1 MLKPVTPRQLMTAE
15 EFMVW
20 AEAQPRE
27 AGKFELWDGEVIMTR
42 GPSDGPLELQS
53 ERSQH
58 WEAKGVLYRAF
69 HDAIKRA
76 QLPCHVVV
84 DGASVK
90 LLSLGQTAKGK
101 DKVVEPD
108 VLVYCGPKVRRDE
121 LSVPNPL
128 IVVEVLSPGTA
139 NFVATGKM
147 DGYFKHPSIQHYLVV
162 NADKPIVVHHQRG
175 ADDAW
180 GTRIISSG
188 RLMLDPPGLDV
199 DLTELFE
206 LEADE

>member
-1 MLKPVTPRQLMTAE
+1 MTAE

-58 WEAKGVLYRAF
+58 WEAKGIIFAAF
-69 HDAIKRA
+69 RDAIKQA
-76 QLPCHVVV
+76 KLPCHAVV

-108 VLVYCGPKVRRDE
+108 VLVYCGAKVRRDE

-162 NADKPIVVHHQRG
+162 NADKPLVVHHQRG

-180 GTRIISSG
+180 STRIISSG
-188 RLMLDPPGLDV
+188 RIMLDPPGLEV
-199 DLTELFE
+199 DLTEFFE
-206 LEADE
+206 LEAEA

>member
-1 MLKPVTPRQLMTAE
+1 MLKPITPRQLMTAE
-15 EFMVW
+15 EFLVW

-58 WEAKGVLYRAF
+58 WEAKGVIYRAF

-76 QLPCHVVV
+76 QLPCHAVVV
-84 DGASVK
+84 GASVK

-128 IVVEVLSPGTA
+128 IVVEVLSPGTS

-147 DGYFKHPSIQHYLVV
+147 DGYFKHPSIQHYLIV
-162 NADKPIVVHHQRG
+162 NADKPLIVHHQRG
-175 ADDAW
+175 TDDAW
-180 GTRIISSG
+180 STRIVRSG
-188 RLMLDPPGLDV
+188 RIMLDPPGLDV
-199 DLTELFE
+199 DLTEFFE
-206 LEADE
+206 LESEA

>member
-1 MLKPVTPRQLMTAE
+1 MSAE

-42 GPSDGPLELQS
+42 GPSDDPPELQS

-58 WEAKGVLYRAF
+58 WDAKGIIFAAF
-69 HDAIKRA
+69 RDAIKQA
-76 QLPCHVVV
+76 KLPCHAVV

-101 DKVVEPD
+101 DRVVEPA

-121 LSVPNPL
+121 FAVPNPL

-162 NADKPIVVHHQRG
+162 NADKPLVVHHQRST
-175 ADDAW
+175 DDAW
-180 GTRIISSG
+180 STRIVSSG
-188 RLMLDPPGLDV
+188 RLLLDPPGLDV
-199 DLTELFE
+199 DLTEFFE
-206 LEADE
+206 LEPEA